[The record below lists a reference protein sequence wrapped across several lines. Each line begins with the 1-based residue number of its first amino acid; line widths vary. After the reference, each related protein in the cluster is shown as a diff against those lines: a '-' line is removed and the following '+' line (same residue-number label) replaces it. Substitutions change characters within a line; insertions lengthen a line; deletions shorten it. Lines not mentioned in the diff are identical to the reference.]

1 MKELN
6 RIKFFHLTC
15 MLDLCLFFLF
25 QYSRVEEKSV
35 IKIFYDNA
43 WGWKLIS
50 ELSALRVKNKVCKLR
65 KPISKLTH
73 FVCFTE
79 CVKITGKD

>member
-50 ELSALRVKNKVCKLR
+50 ELSALRGGADIFLDWLCSHTKALSVLPR
-65 KPISKLTH
+65 THISK
-73 FVCFTE
+73 
-79 CVKITGKD
+79 

>member
-25 QYSRVEEKSV
+25 QSSRVEEKSV
-35 IKIFYDNA
+35 IKIFYDNDRGGEA
-43 WGWKLIS
+43 RSG
-50 ELSALRVKNKVCKLR
+50 AFN
-65 KPISKLTH
+65 P
-73 FVCFTE
+73 CFGTLWF
-79 CVKITGKD
+79 CGH